1 MSDWIVGRNPVIEAI
16 RSGRDIHKIWINE
29 GSRKGS
35 MQEIISLA
43 KQNKIVIQYV
53 PKQKLDQLAQGQS
66 HQGVAASAASHD
78 YVDFDDLVSRS
89 LQGNGLPFLVLLDE
103 LEDPH
108 NLGSILRTADAT
120 GVDGVIIPSRRSV
133 GLTSVVAKA
142 SAGAIEYVPV
152 CRVTNLVRA
161 IDQLKEEGFWV
172 VGSDASGQTDYR
184 EMKFD
189 MPVALIIGS
198 EGKGMSRL
206 VKEKCDF
213 LLRLPMEGRVSSL
226 NASVAA
232 GLLMYEVY
240 RKRSPVQSG

>member
-16 RSGRDIHKIWINE
+16 RSGRDIHKIWISE

-35 MQEIISLA
+35 MQEIVGLA

-53 PKQKLDQLAQGQS
+53 PKQKLDQLAQGQT
-66 HQGVAASAASHD
+66 HQGVAASVASHD
-78 YVDFDDLVSRS
+78 YVEFDSLVSRS
-89 LQGNGLPFLVLLDE
+89 LQGERYPFLVLLDE

-120 GVDGVIIPSRRSV
+120 GVDGVIIPKRRSV

-152 CRVTNLVRA
+152 SRVTNLARA
-161 IDQLKEEGFWV
+161 IDQLKEEGFWI

-189 MPVALIIGS
+189 MPVALVIGS